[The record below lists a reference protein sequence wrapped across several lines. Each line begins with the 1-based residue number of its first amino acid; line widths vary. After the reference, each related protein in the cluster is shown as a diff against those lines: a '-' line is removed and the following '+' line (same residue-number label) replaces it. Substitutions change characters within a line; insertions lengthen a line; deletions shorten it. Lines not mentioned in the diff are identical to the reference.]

1 MSHWL
6 RGGHLGQDKTWSK
19 VKERFWWLNAY
30 TQVMKWV
37 ESCELCARRYNPN
50 PMKALLKLITEFYEP
65 FDMVG
70 VDVLGPLP
78 TTKLNNKYVE
88 VFTEYLS
95 RWVEAFQT
103 ENQEANTIV
112 KLLVNEVIARP
123 SAPRVLSDQ
132 G

>member
-1 MSHWL
+1 
-6 RGGHLGQDKTWSK
+6 
-19 VKERFWWLNAY
+19 
-30 TQVMKWV
+30 
-37 ESCELCARRYNPN
+37 
-50 PMKALLKLITEFYEP
+50 MKALLKLITEFYEP